1 MTWYRTVE
9 HDFQR
14 TSPIKEKVSLGTG
27 EYLKFDYVNNRGGSH
42 SYVVRVESVELG
54 TYDTGGHHPNVP
66 ENPDNLK
73 FVLNGIVYMRD
84 DNHRGLIRR
93 TFVIEKIKNISVV
106 IV

>member
-27 EYLKFDYVNNRGGSH
+27 EYLKFDYVNNRGGAH

-54 TYDTGGHHPNVP
+54 TYDTGG
-66 ENPDNLK
+66 LK
-73 FVLNGIVYMRD
+73 CVLNGIVDMRD